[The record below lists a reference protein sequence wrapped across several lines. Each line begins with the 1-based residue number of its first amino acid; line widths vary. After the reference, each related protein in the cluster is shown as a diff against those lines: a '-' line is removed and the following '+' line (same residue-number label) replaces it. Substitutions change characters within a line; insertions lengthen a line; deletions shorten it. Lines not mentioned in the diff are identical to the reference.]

1 MINPL
6 RGLQKT
12 KQNIK
17 QHKKTIIYYLNV
29 FSVFN
34 VFFCFLKDAK
44 RIIIS
49 GGVGGGYYFLKMA
62 RKTNVKCIHNVTGR
76 P

>member
-1 MINPL
+1 MF
-6 RGLQKT
+6 
-12 KQNIK
+12 
-17 QHKKTIIYYLNV
+17 

-62 RKTNVKCIHNVTGR
+62 RKTNVKCIHSVTGR